1 MKEVA
6 RRGLVM
12 MMTGTLAT
20 MVVAGAQQ
28 PDNTARNKQDRTAT
42 AKTADQQS
50 NAKADIDVT
59 RRIRQAIIADKELS
73 TNAHNV
79 KVITRAGKVTLKGP
93 VRTDAEKQ
101 TVEMK
106 ASEVAGAGNVKSEV
120 TVISPTS
127 AKASTPK
134 RPRKRAATP
143 KEQ

>member
-6 RRGLVM
+6 QRGFVAVM
-12 MMTGTLAT
+12 AGVLAT
-20 MVVAGAQQ
+20 VVVVGAQQ
-28 PDNTARNKQDRTAT
+28 PDNTARNKQDRTPT

-59 RRIRQAIIADKELS
+59 RRIRQAIVAEKQLS

-79 KVITRAGKVTLKGP
+79 KIITRAGKVTLKGP

-101 TVEMK
+101 TVEAK
-106 ASEVAGAGNVKSEV
+106 AAEVAGAGNVTSEV
-120 TVISPTS
+120 SVISPTS

-134 RPRKRAATP
+134 KPRKRAATP